1 MVHEKTEC
9 IFGPSPHLEENQ
21 PPPPRLFSWMT
32 LVVVTEEHLEELCG
46 KRTFGSDNR
55 AGMEGTLHIASAAFR
70 AERE

>member
-1 MVHEKTEC
+1 
-9 IFGPSPHLEENQ
+9 
-21 PPPPRLFSWMT
+21 MT